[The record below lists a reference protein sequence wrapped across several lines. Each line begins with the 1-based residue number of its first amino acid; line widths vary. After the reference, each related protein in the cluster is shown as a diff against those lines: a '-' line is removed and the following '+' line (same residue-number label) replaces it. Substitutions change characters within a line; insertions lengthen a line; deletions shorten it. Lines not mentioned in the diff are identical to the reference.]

1 MNHGYS
7 NPAPGSPDQT
17 LAMKSPTACSL
28 IPHLL
33 EIDPFQEFEFSFPC
47 QEMWWDDLDT
57 TTSDYFSCD
66 EDYSAALSDVSYDEI
81 FTAPGPAMIDTS
93 FPSKFYSLSPN
104 PIPEPDPDFNEKDVL
119 IQKIISTLS
128 HVAPTSVYKRRKS
141 AKKRRKH
148 RRKRKL
154 MLVDNIEPELRA
166 IWHNFVD
173 VLPVKDPVHPPPIST
188 LPTINL
194 ATVNKQ
200 MLRRLPDVVYLPVL
214 SCSPDPAFY
223 ERNLPCRVLDNH
235 FVSAFGRD
243 SPFGK
248 LPAIYTDLGPVPPPA
263 DSCYGYVWTTDGW
276 RVKAER
282 PPGHVPDPGGGQRR
296 GGVGGGHVGGAERR
310 GGWKNKYLCE
320 R

>member
-1 MNHGYS
+1 
-7 NPAPGSPDQT
+7 
-17 LAMKSPTACSL
+17 MKSPIAIPSSL
-28 IPHLL
+28 DINSNPMKPPHASSVPSLMD
-33 EIDPFQEFEFSFPC
+33 IDPAAPFEFHFPA
-47 QEMWWDDLDT
+47 EEPWWDEYDCDYDMSDSFGSCDSLSSSDSDFDLDEDLNVSFNSTFYHISHNPTSMSTKEENEICRRSPREDDLVQKLIT
-57 TTSDYFSCD
+57 TISKAAPRNVYKPRKFSMKRKRHRKKRKKLLV
-66 EDYSAALSDVSYDEI
+66 ALI
-81 FTAPGPAMIDTS
+81 
-93 FPSKFYSLSPN
+93 
-104 PIPEPDPDFNEKDVL
+104 EPD
-119 IQKIISTLS
+119 
-128 HVAPTSVYKRRKS
+128 
-141 AKKRRKH
+141 
-148 RRKRKL
+148 
-154 MLVDNIEPELRA
+154 LRSL
-166 IWHNFVD
+166 WTNFVD
-173 VLPVKDPVHPPPIST
+173 VLPATDPVLTSPPIST
-188 LPTINL
+188 LPTVNL
-194 ATVNKQ
+194 STVNKQ

-235 FVSAFGRD
+235 YVSAFGRD

>member
-7 NPAPGSPDQT
+7 HPGSSDQT
-17 LAMKSPTACSL
+17 PTMKHPTACSP

-33 EIDPFQEFEFSFPC
+33 EIDPFEEFEFSFPS
-47 QEMWWDDLDT
+47 EDMWWDNEE
-57 TTSDYFSCD
+57 TSDYFSD
-66 EDYSAALSDVSYDEI
+66 DASDYSA
-81 FTAPGPAMIDTS
+81 TPAMLNIS
-93 FPSKFYSLSPN
+93 FQSEFYCLSPDTN
-104 PIPEPDPDFNEKDVL
+104 PDPTPIKEEDVL
-119 IQKIISTLS
+119 IQKITSTLS

-154 MLVDNIEPELRA
+154 KLADNIEPELRA

-173 VLPVKDPVHPPPIST
+173 VLPVKDQVLPPPPVST

-194 ATVNKQ
+194 AMVNKQ
-200 MLRRLPDVVYLPVL
+200 MLRRLPDVVYLPVH

-248 LPAIYTDLGPVPPPA
+248 LPAIYTDLGPVPPPTE
-263 DSCYGYVWTTDGW
+263 SCYGYVWTEEGGW

-282 PPGHVPDPGGGQRR
+282 PPVP
-296 GGVGGGHVGGAERR
+296 A
-310 GGWKNKYLCE
+310 
-320 R
+320 